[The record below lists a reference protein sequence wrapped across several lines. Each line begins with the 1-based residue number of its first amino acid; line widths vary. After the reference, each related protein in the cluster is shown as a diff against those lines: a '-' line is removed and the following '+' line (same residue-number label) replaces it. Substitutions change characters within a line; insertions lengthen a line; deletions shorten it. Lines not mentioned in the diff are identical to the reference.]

1 MYNTHHENRVFKAPG
16 HDGILPD
23 MNRKKQ
29 SHAHSAEKT
38 HASDAASALAAA
50 AAEQEEGRPVK
61 PGDHVWLVDGSGFIF
76 RAYHA
81 LPPLTRKSDG
91 LPVGAV
97 HGFAAMLHKL
107 LMSMNAGRKPT
118 HLAVIF
124 DAGRETFRN
133 EIYPEYKANRPE
145 PPEDLVPQFELIRKV
160 TEAFGVPAVEQEGFE
175 ADDLI
180 ATYARQA
187 REAGATVHIVS
198 SDKDLMQLVRDSVV
212 TLYDAM
218 KDREI
223 GLEEVMKRFGVPP
236 DKVPDVQAL
245 AGDSTDNIPGVP
257 GIGVKT
263 AAQLINEYGSL
274 ENLLQHASEIK
285 QPKRRERLIEHADDA
300 CLSKKLV
307 TLDDHVPVKV
317 PLSAFAVKKPD
328 PERLIGFLKGLEFT
342 TLTSRIARDL
352 GVDAARIPA
361 QKVSVSSWQ
370 PPKEENPE
378 EEAEEAR
385 QCSPLHAA
393 LEKARIPFSHQ
404 DYVLITDLET
414 LRTWLSEARVQGF
427 LAFDVETTSLDAMQ
441 ARIVGFALALA
452 PDRAAYV
459 PVGHVK
465 AGGGLDLEGAAN
477 DIEQLDLDTVLA
489 ELKPLLEAT
498 DVLKLAQNVKYDD
511 LVLSRHGIRIRPFD
525 DTMLISYVLDAG
537 RWSHGMDELAKRHLD
552 HIPISFKDV
561 AGRGKKAVTFDKVD
575 PHRACEYA
583 GEDAD
588 ITLRLWMILKA
599 RLLQECKCT
608 VYETLERPLAPVLV
622 DMERTGV
629 LVDRA
634 ALARLSRE
642 FAEKIHALEK
652 EIYELAG
659 TEFNV
664 GSTRQLAKVLFDRL
678 GLKSEK
684 KTARG
689 ARSTDNEVLEEL
701 AAQGVEIAA
710 KVLQWRQL
718 TKLRST
724 YTEALVK
731 HINPQTG
738 RVHTSF
744 SMAATNTGRLA
755 STDPNLQNIPV
766 RTPEG
771 RKIRAAFIA
780 PEGAKLLSADYSQ
793 IELRVLA
800 HVADVRRLQEA
811 FREGLDIHAM
821 TASEMFGVPIEG
833 MDPLIRRKA
842 KAINF
847 GIIYGISAHG
857 LSRQLGIPKE
867 EAADYIKT
875 YFERFPEIRDYMERT
890 KAFVREHGYVETV
903 FGRRVHFPNIHAKN
917 PTIRAFNERA
927 AINAPIQGS
936 AADIIRRAMIRM
948 PEALK
953 REGLQARMLLQVH
966 DELVF
971 EVPEEEVA
979 HTMETV
985 VHVMEHASEPA
996 VHMKVPL
1003 KVDARAATNWE
1014 EAH

>member
-1 MYNTHHENRVFKAPG
+1 MTENGSNTSPSRPAAP
-16 HDGILPD
+16 
-23 MNRKKQ
+23 
-29 SHAHSAEKT
+29 SAEKDT
-38 HASDAASALAAA
+38 TPAKDTARADASSA
-50 AAEQEEGRPVK
+50 EERPVQ

-107 LMSMNAGRKPT
+107 LNRTNEGRRPT

-133 EIYPEYKANRPE
+133 KIFPQYKANRPE
-145 PPEDLVPQFELIRKV
+145 PPEDLVPQFELIRRV
-160 TEAFGVPAVEQEGFE
+160 TEAFNVPAVEQEGYE

-180 ATYARQA
+180 ATYARLA

-198 SDKDLMQLVRDSVV
+198 SDKDLMQLVHDGV

-223 GLEEVMKRFGVPP
+223 GPEEVMKRFGVPP
-236 DKVPDVQAL
+236 EKVPDVQAL

-274 ENLLQHASEIK
+274 ENLLEHAGEIR
-285 QPKRRERLIEHADDA
+285 QPKRRQRLLEHAGDA
-300 CLSKKLV
+300 RLSKRLV
-307 TLDDHVPVKV
+307 TLDDHAPLPL
-317 PLSAFAVKKPD
+317 PLSALAVRRPD
-328 PERLIGFLKGLEFT
+328 PEKLIGFLKGLEFT

-352 GVDAARIPA
+352 GVDPSRIPA
-361 QKVSVSSWQ
+361 TEVRVDSWQ
-370 PPKEENPE
+370 PPEPE
-378 EEAEEAR
+378 EAAAEEAAHR
-385 QCSPLHAA
+385 AHGPVEAAEKRVKVPFTHAGY
-393 LEKARIPFSHQ
+393 E
-404 DYVLITDLET
+404 LITSRERLEQ
-414 LRTWLSEARVQGF
+414 WLEQARAQGF
-427 LAFDVETTSLDAMQ
+427 FAFDVETTSLDAMR
-441 ARIVGFALALA
+441 AEIIGFALALA

-459 PVGHVK
+459 PVGHRP
-465 AGGGLDLEGAAN
+465 AEGLNFAEDG
-477 DIEQLDLDTVLA
+477 IRQLPLA
-489 ELKPLLEAT
+489 EVLSLLRPLLE
-498 DVLKLAQNVKYDD
+498 DPCVLKIAQNVKYDD

-537 RWSHGMDELAKRHLD
+537 RWSHGMDELSKRHLG
-552 HIPISFKDV
+552 HVPISFKDV
-561 AGRGKKAVTFDKVD
+561 AGRGRKARTFDLV
-575 PHRACEYA
+575 PPREACEYA
-583 GEDAD
+583 AEDAD
-588 ITLRLWMILKA
+588 VTLRLWLLLKA
-599 RLLQECKCT
+599 RLYEEHMCT

-629 LVDRA
+629 LVDRDQ
-634 ALARLSRE
+634 LARISRE
-642 FAEKIHALEK
+642 FAEKAQELEARIH
-652 EIYELAG
+652 ELAG
-659 TEFNV
+659 TTFNV
-664 GSTRQLAKVLFDRL
+664 GSTRQLAEVLFGRL
-678 GLKSEK
+678 GLKSAK
-684 KTARG
+684 KTATG

-701 AAQGVEIAA
+701 AAQGVEIARL
-710 KVLQWRQL
+710 VLEWRQL
-718 TKLRST
+718 MKLRST
-724 YTEALVK
+724 YAEALAR
-731 HINPQTG
+731 HINPRTG

-771 RKIRAAFIA
+771 RRIRAAFIA
-780 PEGAKLLSADYSQ
+780 PAGARLLSADYSQ

-800 HVADVRRLQEA
+800 HVADVKRLQEA

-821 TASEMFGVPIEG
+821 TASDMFGVPVEN
-833 MDPLIRRKA
+833 MDPLIRRRA

-857 LSRQLGIPKE
+857 LSRQLGIPRE
-867 EAADYIKT
+867 EAAEYIKT
-875 YFERFPEIRDYMERT
+875 YFRRFPEIRDYMEAT
-890 KAFVREHGYVETV
+890 KAFAREHGYVETI
-903 FGRRVHFPNIHAKN
+903 FGRRIHFPNIDASN
-917 PTIRAFNERA
+917 PTVRAFNERA

-948 PEALK
+948 PGALREADLAAK
-953 REGLQARMLLQVH
+953 MLLQVH

-971 EVPEEEVA
+971 EVPEEEVEA
-979 HTMETV
+979 TIRV
-985 VHVMEHASEPA
+985 VTGVMTCAPEPA

-1003 KVDARAATNWE
+1003 KVDARAAANWE

>member
-1 MYNTHHENRVFKAPG
+1 MKAA
-16 HDGILPD
+16 
-23 MNRKKQ
+23 N
-29 SHAHSAEKT
+29 SAEN
-38 HASDAASALAAA
+38 AQEQAAN
-50 AAEQEEGRPVK
+50 EVRPVQ

-107 LMSMNAGRKPT
+107 LNRTNAGKRPT

-133 EIYPEYKANRPE
+133 EIFPEYKANRPE
-145 PPEDLVPQFELIRKV
+145 PPADLVPQFELIRKV
-160 TEAFGVPAVEQEGFE
+160 TEAFNVPAIEQEGYE

-180 ATYARQA
+180 ATYARMA

-198 SDKDLMQLVRDSVV
+198 SDKDLMQLVREGV

-223 GLEEVMKRFGVPP
+223 GPEEVEKRFGVPP
-236 DKVPDVQAL
+236 EKVPDVQAL

-263 AAQLINEYGSL
+263 AAQLINEYGDL
-274 ENLLQHASEIK
+274 ENLLAHAEEIR
-285 QPKRRERLIEHADDA
+285 QPKRRQRLLEHAEDA
-300 CLSKKLV
+300 RLSKRLV
-307 TLDDHVPVKV
+307 TLDDHAPVPV
-317 PLSAFAVKKPD
+317 PLSALAVRRPD

-342 TLTSRIARDL
+342 TLTSRIAKDL
-352 GVDAARIPA
+352 GVDPSRIPA
-361 QKVSVSSWQ
+361 QKVTVESWQ
-370 PPKEENPE
+370 PPEPE
-378 EEAEEAR
+378 EDEAVAESHRAHGPVEAAEAKVQVPFTHDDYELITSLERLEAWLEEAR
-385 QCSPLHAA
+385 
-393 LEKARIPFSHQ
+393 
-404 DYVLITDLET
+404 T
-414 LRTWLSEARVQGF
+414 QGWF
-427 LAFDVETTSLDAMQ
+427 AFDTETTSLDAMR
-441 ARIVGFALALA
+441 AEIVGFALALA

-459 PVGHVK
+459 PVGHR
-465 AGGGLDLEGAAN
+465 AAEGLELEGET
-477 DIEQLDLDTVLA
+477 IEQIPLKEALSR
-489 ELKPLLEAT
+489 LKPLLE
-498 DVLKLAQNVKYDD
+498 DPCVLKVAQNVKYDD
-511 LVLSRHGIRIRPFD
+511 LVLSRFGVRIRPFD
-525 DTMLISYVLDAG
+525 DTMLVSYVLDAG
-537 RWSHGMDELAKRHLD
+537 RLPNHGMDELSKRHLQ
-552 HIPISFKDV
+552 HVPISFKEV
-561 AGRGKKAVTFDKVD
+561 AGKGKKAKTFDLV
-575 PHRACEYA
+575 PPRQACEYA
-583 GEDAD
+583 AEDAD
-588 ITLRLWMILKA
+588 VTLRLWLLLKA
-599 RLLQECKCT
+599 RLYEERMCT

-634 ALARLSRE
+634 QLARISQE
-642 FAEKIHALEK
+642 FAQKAKELEARIH
-652 EIYELAG
+652 ELAG
-659 TEFNV
+659 VEFNV
-664 GSTRQLAKVLFDRL
+664 GSTRQLAEVLFEKL
-678 GLKSEK
+678 GLKSAK
-684 KTARG
+684 KTATG

-701 AAQGVEIAA
+701 AAQGVEIARL
-710 KVLQWRQL
+710 VLEWRQL
-718 TKLRST
+718 MKLRST
-724 YTEALVK
+724 YAEALAR
-731 HINPQTG
+731 HINPETG

-771 RKIRAAFIA
+771 RRIRAAFIA
-780 PEGAKLLSADYSQ
+780 PAGAKLLSADYSQ

-800 HVADVRRLQEA
+800 HVADVKRLQEA

-833 MDPLIRRKA
+833 MDPMVRRRA

-857 LSRQLGIPKE
+857 LSRQLGISRE

-875 YFERFPEIRDYMERT
+875 YFERFPEIRDYMEAT
-890 KAFVREHGYVETV
+890 KAFAREHGYVETI
-903 FGRRVHFPNIHAKN
+903 FGRRIHFPNIDASN
-917 PTIRAFNERA
+917 PSVRAFNERA

-948 PEALK
+948 PEAL
-953 REGLQARMLLQVH
+953 REAGLAAKMLLQVH

-971 EVPEEEVA
+971 EVPEEEVEA
-979 HTMETV
+979 TV
-985 VHVMEHASEPA
+985 PVVTEVMEKAPAPA
-996 VHMKVPL
+996 VLMKVPL
-1003 KVDARAATNWE
+1003 KVDARAADNWE

>member
-1 MYNTHHENRVFKAPG
+1 MEGAEVGQVT
-16 HDGILPD
+16 DG
-23 MNRKKQ
+23 
-29 SHAHSAEKT
+29 AEKT
-38 HASDAASALAAA
+38 ATD
-50 AAEQEEGRPVK
+50 GVDRPVG

-107 LMSMNAGRKPT
+107 LNRTNAGKRPT

-145 PPEDLVPQFELIRKV
+145 PPADLVPQFALIRKV
-160 TEAFGVPAVEQEGFE
+160 TEAFNVPAIEQEGFE

-198 SDKDLMQLVRDSVV
+198 SDKDLMQLVRDGV

-223 GLEEVMKRFGVPP
+223 GPEEVMKRFGVPP
-236 DKVPDVQAL
+236 EKVPDVQAL

-263 AAQLINEYGSL
+263 AAQLIHEYGDL
-274 ENLLQHASEIK
+274 ETLLARAEEIR
-285 QPKRRERLIEHADDA
+285 QPKRRQRLLEHAENA
-300 CLSKKLV
+300 RLSKKLV
-307 TLDDHVPVKV
+307 TLDDHAPVPV
-317 PLSAFAVKKPD
+317 PLSALAVRKPD
-328 PERLIGFLKGLEFT
+328 PETLIGFLKGLEFT

-352 GVDAARIPA
+352 GVDSSRIPA
-361 QKVSVSSWQ
+361 QEVSVESWQ
-370 PPKEENPE
+370 PSAPAEG
-378 EEAEEAR
+378 EAAEGHRVHGPVAAAEA
-385 QCSPLHAA
+385 
-393 LEKARIPFSHQ
+393 KVKVPFTH
-404 DYVLITDLET
+404 DGYALITSVAQLDE
-414 LRTWLSEARVQGF
+414 WLAEAKAQGWF
-427 LAFDVETTSLDAMQ
+427 AFDTETTSLDAMQ
-441 ARIVGFALALA
+441 AEIVGFALALA

-459 PVGHVK
+459 PVGHR
-465 AGGGLDLEGAAN
+465 ASEGLEFEGEA
-477 DIEQLDLDTVLA
+477 IEQIPLEVALSR
-489 ELKPLLEAT
+489 LKPLLEDPAI
-498 DVLKLAQNVKYDD
+498 LKVAQNVKYDD
-511 LVLSRHGIRIRPFD
+511 LVLSRHGVRIRPFD

-537 RWSHGMDELAKRHLD
+537 RVPNHGMDELSKRHLQ
-552 HIPISFKDV
+552 HVPISFKDV
-561 AGRGKKAVTFDKVD
+561 AGKGRHAKTFDMV
-575 PHRACEYA
+575 PPRQACAYA
-583 GEDAD
+583 AEDAD
-588 ITLRLWMILKA
+588 VTLRLWMLLKA
-599 RLLQECKCT
+599 RLHEEHMCT

-629 LVDRA
+629 LVDRTQ
-634 ALARLSRE
+634 LARISRE
-642 FAEKIHALEK
+642 FAEKAKALEARIHAL
-652 EIYELAG
+652 AG
-659 TEFNV
+659 GAFNV
-664 GSTRQLAKVLFDRL
+664 GSTRQLAEVLFERL
-678 GLKSEK
+678 GLKSAK
-684 KTARG
+684 KTATG

-701 AAQGVEIAA
+701 AAQGVEIARL
-710 KVLQWRQL
+710 VLEWRQL
-718 TKLRST
+718 VKLRST
-724 YTEALVK
+724 YAEALAR
-731 HINPQTG
+731 HIHPQTG

-771 RKIRAAFIA
+771 RRIRAAFIA
-780 PEGAKLLSADYSQ
+780 PAGAKLLSADYSQ

-800 HVADVRRLQEA
+800 HVADVKRLQAA

-833 MDPLIRRKA
+833 MDPLIRRRA

-875 YFERFPEIRDYMERT
+875 YFQRFPEIRDYMEAT
-890 KAFVREHGYVETV
+890 KAFAREHGYVQTI
-903 FGRRVHFPNIHAKN
+903 FGRRIHFPNIDASN
-917 PTIRAFNERA
+917 PSVRAFNERA

-948 PEALK
+948 PEALA
-953 REGLQARMLLQVH
+953 EAGLSAKMLLQVH

-979 HTMETV
+979 ATASV
-985 VHVMEHASEPA
+985 VTRVMEAAPEPA

-1003 KVDARAATNWE
+1003 KVDARAADNWD